1 MMSWFFALIP
11 DTANVAIWSMMIA
24 SVLPLL
30 FAILAKVLGGFGVAD
45 NSHPRDV
52 VAKYTGR
59 AARANAAQQNSYES
73 LPIFLASIIVAMLF
87 FVPQVVIN
95 YLAVMYVM
103 LRVIYGIAYIVNL
116 PTLRSIIWTLS
127 MACCFMLFY
136 LAIKMAF

>member
-1 MMSWFFALIP
+1 MSWFFALIP

-30 FAILAKVLGGFGVAD
+30 FAILAKVLGGFGMAD

-73 LPIFLASIIVAMLF
+73 LPIFLASVIVAMLF

-103 LRVIYGIAYIVNL
+103 FRVIYGIAYIVNL

>member
-1 MMSWFFALIP
+1 MSWFFALIP

-73 LPIFLASIIVAMLF
+73 LPIFLASVIVAMLF

-95 YLAVMYVM
+95 YLAVVYVM

>member
-1 MMSWFFALIP
+1 MSWFFALIP
-11 DTANVAIWSMMIA
+11 DTANVAIWSMMLA

-73 LPIFLASIIVAMLF
+73 LPIFLASVIVAMLF

>member
-1 MMSWFFALIP
+1 MSWFFALIP

-52 VAKYTGR
+52 IAKYTGR

-73 LPIFLASIIVAMLF
+73 LPIFLASVIVAMLF

>member
-1 MMSWFFALIP
+1 MSWFFALIP
-11 DTANVAIWSMMIA
+11 DTPNVAIWSMMIA

-73 LPIFLASIIVAMLF
+73 LPIFLASVIVAMLF

>member
-1 MMSWFFALIP
+1 MSWFFALIP

-73 LPIFLASIIVAMLF
+73 LPIFLASVIVAMLF

-95 YLAVMYVM
+95 YLAVVYVM
-103 LRVIYGIAYIVNL
+103 LRVIYGITYIVNL

>member
-1 MMSWFFALIP
+1 MSWFFALIP

-30 FAILAKVLGGFGVAD
+30 FAILAKVLGGFGMAD

-73 LPIFLASIIVAMLF
+73 LPIFLASVIVAMLF

-103 LRVIYGIAYIVNL
+103 LRVIYGIAYIINL

>member
-1 MMSWFFALIP
+1 MSWFFALIP

-30 FAILAKVLGGFGVAD
+30 FAILAKVLGGFGMAD

-73 LPIFLASIIVAMLF
+73 LPIFLASVIVAMLF

-116 PTLRSIIWTLS
+116 STLRSIIWTLS

>member
-1 MMSWFFALIP
+1 MSWFFALIP

-73 LPIFLASIIVAMLF
+73 LPIFLASVIVAMLF

-103 LRVIYGIAYIVNL
+103 LRVIFGIAYIVNL

>member
-1 MMSWFFALIP
+1 MRWFFALIP

-73 LPIFLASIIVAMLF
+73 LPIFLASVIVAMLF

>member
-1 MMSWFFALIP
+1 MSWFFALIP

>member
-1 MMSWFFALIP
+1 MSWFFALIP

-30 FAILAKVLGGFGVAD
+30 FAILAKVLGGFGMAD

-73 LPIFLASIIVAMLF
+73 LPIFLASVIVAMLF

>member
-73 LPIFLASIIVAMLF
+73 LPIFLASVIVAMLF

-95 YLAVMYVM
+95 YLVVMYVM
-103 LRVIYGIAYIVNL
+103 LRVIYGIAYIINL

>member
-1 MMSWFFALIP
+1 MSWFFALIP

-59 AARANAAQQNSYES
+59 AERANAAQQNSYES
-73 LPIFLASIIVAMLF
+73 LPIFLASVIVAMLF

-95 YLAVMYVM
+95 YLAVVYVM

>member
-1 MMSWFFALIP
+1 MSWFFALIP
-11 DTANVAIWSMMIA
+11 DTANVAIWSMMSA

-73 LPIFLASIIVAMLF
+73 LPIFLASVIVAMLF

-95 YLAVMYVM
+95 YLAVVYVM

>member
-1 MMSWFFALIP
+1 
-11 DTANVAIWSMMIA
+11 
-24 SVLPLL
+24 
-30 FAILAKVLGGFGVAD
+30 LAKVLGGFGVAD

-73 LPIFLASIIVAMLF
+73 LPIFLASVIVAMLF

-95 YLAVMYVM
+95 YLAVVYVM

>member
-1 MMSWFFALIP
+1 MSWFFALIP

-59 AARANAAQQNSYES
+59 AARANTAQKNSYES
-73 LPIFLASIIVAMLF
+73 LPIFLASVIVAMLF

>member
-73 LPIFLASIIVAMLF
+73 LPIFLASVIVAMLF

-95 YLAVMYVM
+95 YLAVVYVM

>member
-1 MMSWFFALIP
+1 MSWFFALIP

-59 AARANAAQQNSYES
+59 ASRANAAQQNSYES
-73 LPIFLASIIVAMLF
+73 LPIFLASVIVAMLF

-95 YLAVMYVM
+95 YLAVVYVM

>member
-1 MMSWFFALIP
+1 MSWFFALIP

-59 AARANAAQQNSYES
+59 AARANAAQKNSYES
-73 LPIFLASIIVAMLF
+73 LPIFLASVIVAMLF

>member
-1 MMSWFFALIP
+1 MSWFFALIP

-73 LPIFLASIIVAMLF
+73 LPIFLASVIVAMLF

-103 LRVIYGIAYIVNL
+103 LRMIYGIAYIVNL

>member
-1 MMSWFFALIP
+1 MSWFFALIP

-73 LPIFLASIIVAMLF
+73 LPIFLASVIVAMLF

>member
-1 MMSWFFALIP
+1 MSWFFALIP

-73 LPIFLASIIVAMLF
+73 LPIFLASVIVAMLF
-87 FVPQVVIN
+87 FVTQVVIN